1 MDGSHSCTVLIL
13 MNSRLLWGNVFLNLT
28 LCDPSVQN
36 QNFMSK
42 WCRPTPDYSLGIF
55 VLLADQSMGDLT
67 VGVTVSLPKVPIT
80 KFVG

>member
-1 MDGSHSCTVLIL
+1 MDGSLSCTVLIL
-13 MNSRLLWGNVFLNLT
+13 VNSRLLLGQCVFELYFYN
-28 LCDPSVQN
+28 PSVQN

-55 VLLADQSMGDLT
+55 VLLADQSMGDST
-67 VGVTVSLPKVPIT
+67 VGVIVSLPKVPIT